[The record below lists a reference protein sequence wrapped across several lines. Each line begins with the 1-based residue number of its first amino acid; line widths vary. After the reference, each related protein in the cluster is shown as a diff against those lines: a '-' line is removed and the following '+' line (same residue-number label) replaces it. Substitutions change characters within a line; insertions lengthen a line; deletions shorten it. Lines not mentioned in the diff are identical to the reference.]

1 MLFSNFDSFL
11 WGQGVEGV
19 MDFFPPPSLHPSLL
33 AQCHPD
39 PKSRGGSLGDDG
51 VRALSGPGKA
61 KPRRVSDD
69 GAFVARLMCAHTP
82 SAPR

>member
-19 MDFFPPPSLHPSLL
+19 MDFFFTPLPPTLL

-51 VRALSGPGKA
+51 GRALSGPGKP
-61 KPRRVSDD
+61 KPRRVPDD
-69 GAFVARLMCAHTP
+69 GAFAARLMCAHTP
-82 SAPR
+82 SAPP